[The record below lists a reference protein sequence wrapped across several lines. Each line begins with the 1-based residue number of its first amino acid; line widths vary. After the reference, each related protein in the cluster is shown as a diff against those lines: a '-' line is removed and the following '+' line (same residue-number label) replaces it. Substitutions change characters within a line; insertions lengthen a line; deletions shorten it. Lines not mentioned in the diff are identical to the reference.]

1 MPVNK
6 INSLV
11 EISTGITLCKRVE
24 KPNIM
29 FIHDLKKKVGPNKYK
44 KNIRKMAAAGNK
56 SKKNEKNKISEMKK
70 IDPGNPKNIR
80 IFSSVTKNNFG
91 HI

>member
-29 FIHDLKKKVGPNKYK
+29 FIHDLKKNVGPSKYK
-44 KNIRKMAAAGNK
+44 KKIRNIAAAGNK
-56 SKKNEKNKISEMKK
+56 SMKNEKNRNSDTKKSE
-70 IDPGNPKNIR
+70 PGNPRKISKFVNEAR
-80 IFSSVTKNNFG
+80 NNLG
-91 HI
+91 HR